1 MKLVLVLL
9 LAALALPAAAR
20 SDDGGGGGGE
30 DDEVRVGVTC
40 AGGRAELRL
49 EVEDEEIEVE
59 LRLDGRAGVR
69 PVRIVILHERRLV
82 YRGLRSTNR
91 LGSLRL
97 RLTIADWPWREAVT
111 ARVGLPSG
119 RTCVLEATI

>member
-20 SDDGGGGGGE
+20 SDGGGGE

-59 LRLDGRAGVR
+59 LRLDGRPGVR

-82 YRGLRSTNR
+82 YRSLRSTNR